1 MNIFCYLLDTNDIV
15 LIDLTCETFI
25 VFNNYYDGST
35 LGIDNQFTENYERLL
50 NKFSYFSN
58 HEDQLEMKYIGQR
71 GIQSAISSQAL
82 LSSNFMQQLNIVL
95 PPIMDTLTDD
105 NKPQLNQL
113 NNETIDIRESALNN
127 DKLDDAYIQSI
138 ASHTLSILFSKLTGH
153 YIRMSVTS
161 LLDYI
166 NKNDKWTSNNINT
179 AMVIVIEHIHSQYK
193 HVFVSEILQRLGDED
208 MMSNKQVSL
217 VSILDTVMNTHTL
230 LLGLSVIE
238 ALNSIFNLLVK
249 VAGYNTEDKQRSNTI
264 QQGLIHSIGG
274 LSLHK
279 YYENQLNDMADYL
292 ISKLRPSTALVNL
305 TIHDYQCLVLSCLDS
320 LYGLSLDSFISSFD
334 LLADKDP
341 RTRLMICKCLY
352 RHLLSSSSPSLSLLS
367 FNSLLYAMH
376 DWIYV
381 SNLNMTDIR
390 FFYAFLCI
398 INHIWNMQ
406 ATFVVLSFVFKIQP
420 HPCVSVQSMLIYWL
434 KATSILYHIQPLTEY
449 ANQLLES
456 SFVLNLTED
465 VSNIE
470 SIEELPETSHS
481 STTIDRDRVIDIMSN
496 DESLRNVYG
505 LEAGLLTEFDLK
517 KPMNNKMHLIQGP
530 DKDSK
535 PKLSSPWEHSSI
547 TLKNPKP
554 SSVKVSTLKQV
565 LATQPTPDDSTQSS
579 TSSSSSLNAFLTRLS
594 PPLPPQSKANT
605 LSLVNPP
612 Y

>member
-1 MNIFCYLLDTNDIV
+1 MNIFYYLLDTNDIV

-50 NKFSYFSN
+50 NKFSYFCN

-113 NNETIDIRESALNN
+113 NNEAIDIRESALNN
-127 DKLDDAYIQSI
+127 DKLDDAYIQAV

-179 AMVIVIEHIHSQYK
+179 TMVIVIEHIHSQYK
-193 HVFVSEILQRLGDED
+193 HVFVSEILQRLSDED

-249 VAGYNTEDKQRSNTI
+249 AAGYNTEDKQRNKTI

-292 ISKLRPSTALVNL
+292 TSKLRPSTALVNL
-305 TIHDYQCLVLSCLDS
+305 TIHDYQCLVLSCLDN
-320 LYGLSLDSFISSFD
+320 LYDLSLDSFIPSFD

-341 RTRLMICKCLY
+341 KTRLMICKSLY
-352 RHLLSSSSPSLSLLS
+352 RHLLSSSSPPLSFLSL
-367 FNSLLYAMH
+367 NSLLYAMH
-376 DWIYV
+376 DWILV

-406 ATFVVLSFVFKIQP
+406 ATLVILSLVFKIQP

-434 KATSILYHIQPLTEY
+434 RTTSDFYHIQPLTEY
-449 ANQLLES
+449 TNQLLES

-470 SIEELPETSHS
+470 SIEDLPKTSHP
-481 STTIDRDRVIDIMSN
+481 STIIDRDRVIDIMSN
-496 DESLRNVYG
+496 DESLRDVYG

-517 KPMNNKMHLIQGP
+517 KPMDNKIHLIQGP

-547 TLKNPKP
+547 TLKSPKP

-565 LATQPTPDDSTQSS
+565 LATQSTPDDSTQSS